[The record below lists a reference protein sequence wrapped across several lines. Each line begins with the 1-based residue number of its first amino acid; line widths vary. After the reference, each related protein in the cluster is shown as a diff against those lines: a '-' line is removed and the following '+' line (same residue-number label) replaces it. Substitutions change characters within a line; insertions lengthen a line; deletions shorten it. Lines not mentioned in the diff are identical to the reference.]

1 MHLSMNPLS
10 ILIEA
15 GLPEIDVGVM
25 SHGFSDH
32 GRDYEFV
39 IEDCIGAHPGTYRLT
54 FTHVVAMEYSTA
66 LAAPHWIQ
74 AWSDDFIDY
83 DRWEAAGAP
92 PGYVFGTNWSNAYPG
107 FAAIVGSSDAAE
119 WSLKL
124 GRPMHA
130 ASLHTDRFKITL
142 VYHDVVLTK
151 LSDNA
156 PTVSKVTFPLT

>member
-1 MHLSMNPLS
+1 MNPLS

-15 GLPEIDVGVM
+15 GLPKIDVGVM
-25 SHGFSDH
+25 SHGFADH

-39 IEDCIGAHPGTYRLT
+39 IEDCIGANPGTYRLT

-66 LAAPHWIQ
+66 LSAPLWNE
-74 AWSDDFIDY
+74 AWSDDFIDHEC
-83 DRWEAAGAP
+83 WEAAGEP

-107 FAAIVGSSDAAE
+107 FAVISGSAGAAE

-142 VYHDVVLTK
+142 VYHHAVLTK
-151 LSDNA
+151 LSDDA